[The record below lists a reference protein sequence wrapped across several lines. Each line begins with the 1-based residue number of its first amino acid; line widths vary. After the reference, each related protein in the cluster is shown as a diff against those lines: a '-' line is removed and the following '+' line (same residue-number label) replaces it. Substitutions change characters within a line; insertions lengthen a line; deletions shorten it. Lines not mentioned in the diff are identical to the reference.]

1 MEGSFCIH
9 SPFLPV
15 PSVPS
20 VVIYDINIAKSQC
33 SSNIECIGIQYTNE
47 WSKSPDTG
55 RYFECRYGIYKSTA
69 WDKYKNFTTG
79 FLRKANSHGKHIHPV
94 ENW

>member
-33 SSNIECIGIQYTNE
+33 SSNIECIGGAAKGKIVE
-47 WSKSPDTG
+47 
-55 RYFECRYGIYKSTA
+55 FEIST
-69 WDKYKNFTTG
+69 D
-79 FLRKANSHGKHIHPV
+79 SGK
-94 ENW
+94 ELE